1 MELYNCKKNT
11 KMNIKVYNKAVVIIL
26 LALAYFKTTYGQE
39 VTENRILN
47 TSSEIQNLINSKN
60 YVFVA
65 QTAFP
70 IGGRAINLTSPYH
83 VTVSGDTVA
92 SDLPY
97 FGRAFVASINPSD
110 GGIRFTSTNSNY
122 KVKGRKKGGWEIIIL
137 PKDSKDVRQMFLSVS
152 ESGYGTLQV
161 VSNNRQ
167 QISYNGYVKER
178 KGRV

>member
-1 MELYNCKKNT
+1 
-11 KMNIKVYNKAVVIIL
+11 MNIKAYNKAIVIIL
-26 LALAYFKTTYGQE
+26 LALAGFKTIYGQE
-39 VTENRILN
+39 GNENKN
-47 TSSEIQNLINSKN
+47 VKKSSQIQDFINSKN

-65 QTAFP
+65 QTALP
-70 IGGRAINLTSPYH
+70 IGGRAINLTSPYE
-83 VTVSGDTVA
+83 VRVSGDTVA

-97 FGRAFVASINPSD
+97 FGRAFVAPMNPSE
-110 GGIRFTSTNSNY
+110 GGIHFTSTNFDY
-122 KVKGRKKGGWEIIIL
+122 TVKGRKKGGWDIAIL
-137 PKDSKDVRQMFLSVS
+137 PKDSKDVRQMLLTVS

>member
-1 MELYNCKKNT
+1 
-11 KMNIKVYNKAVVIIL
+11 MNIKAYHKAIVIIL
-26 LALAYFKTTYGQE
+26 LALAGFKTTYGQE
-39 VTENRILN
+39 VNENKNLKR
-47 TSSEIQNLINSKN
+47 SSQIQDLIDSKN

-65 QTAFP
+65 QTAIP
-70 IGGRAINLTSPYH
+70 IGGRAINLTSPYE
-83 VTVSGDTVA
+83 VRVSGDTVA

-97 FGRAFVASINPSD
+97 FGRAFVAPMNPSE
-110 GGIRFTSTNSNY
+110 GGIRFTSTNFNY
-122 KVKGRKKGGWEIIIL
+122 KVKGRKKGGWDIAIL
-137 PKDSKDVRQMFLSVS
+137 PKDSKDVRQMLLTVS

>member
-1 MELYNCKKNT
+1 
-11 KMNIKVYNKAVVIIL
+11 MNIKAYHKAIVIIL
-26 LALAYFKTTYGQE
+26 LALAGFKTTYGQE
-39 VTENRILN
+39 VNENKNLKR
-47 TSSEIQNLINSKN
+47 SSQIQDLIDSKN

-65 QTAFP
+65 QTAIP
-70 IGGRAINLTSPYH
+70 IGGRAINLTSLNE
-83 VTVSGDTVA
+83 VRVSGDTLA

-97 FGRAFVASINPSD
+97 FGRAFVAPINPSD
-110 GGIRFTSTNSNY
+110 GGIHFTSTNFNY
-122 KVKGRKKGGWEIIIL
+122 NVEGRKKGGWDIEIL
-137 PKDSKDVRQMFLSVS
+137 PKDSKDVRQMHLTLS

>member
-1 MELYNCKKNT
+1 
-11 KMNIKVYNKAVVIIL
+11 MNIRAYHKAIVIIL
-26 LALAYFKTTYGQE
+26 LALAGFTTTYGQE
-39 VTENRILN
+39 VNENKNLKR
-47 TSSEIQNLINSKN
+47 SSEIQDLINSKN

-70 IGGRAINLTSPYH
+70 IGRRAINLTSPYD
-83 VTVSGDTVA
+83 VRVSGDTVA

-97 FGRAFVASINPSD
+97 FGRAFVAPMNPSE
-110 GGIRFTSTNSNY
+110 GGIRFTSTNFNY
-122 KVKGRKKGGWEIIIL
+122 KVKGRKKGGWDIAIL
-137 PKDSKDVRQMFLSVS
+137 PKDSKDVRQMLLTVS

-178 KGRV
+178 KRRV

>member
-1 MELYNCKKNT
+1 
-11 KMNIKVYNKAVVIIL
+11 MNIKAYNKAIVIIL
-26 LALAYFKTTYGQE
+26 LALAGFKTTYGQE
-39 VTENRILN
+39 VNENKN
-47 TSSEIQNLINSKN
+47 PKFSQIQDFINSKN

-65 QTAFP
+65 QTALP
-70 IGGRAINLTSPYH
+70 IGGRAINLTSPYE
-83 VTVSGDTVA
+83 VRVSGDTVA

-97 FGRAFVASINPSD
+97 FGRAFVAPMNPSE
-110 GGIRFTSTNSNY
+110 GGIHFTSTNFNY
-122 KVKGRKKGGWEIIIL
+122 KVKGRKKGGWDIAIL
-137 PKDSKDVRQMFLSVS
+137 PKDSKDVRQMLLTVS

>member
-1 MELYNCKKNT
+1 
-11 KMNIKVYNKAVVIIL
+11 MNIKAYLKAIVIIL
-26 LALAYFKTTYGQE
+26 LALAGFTTTYGQE
-39 VTENRILN
+39 VNENKNLKR
-47 TSSEIQNLINSKN
+47 SSEIQDLINSKN

-65 QTAFP
+65 QTAIP
-70 IGGRAINLTSPYH
+70 IGGRAINLTSPYE
-83 VTVSGDTVA
+83 VRVSGDTVA

-97 FGRAFVASINPSD
+97 FGRAFVAPMNPSE
-110 GGIRFTSTNSNY
+110 GGIRFTSTNFNY
-122 KVKGRKKGGWEIIIL
+122 KVKGRKKGGWDISIL
-137 PKDSKDVRQMFLSVS
+137 PKDSKDVRQMLLTVS

>member
-1 MELYNCKKNT
+1 
-11 KMNIKVYNKAVVIIL
+11 MNMKAYNKAIVIIL
-26 LALAYFKTTYGQE
+26 LALAGFKTTYGQE
-39 VTENRILN
+39 VNENKNLKR
-47 TSSEIQNLINSKN
+47 SSLIQDLIDSKN

-65 QTAFP
+65 QTAIP
-70 IGGRAINLTSPYH
+70 IGGRAINLTSPYE
-83 VTVSGDTVA
+83 VRVSGDTVA

-97 FGRAFVASINPSD
+97 FGRAFVAPINPSD
-110 GGIRFTSTNSNY
+110 GGIHFTSTNFNY
-122 KVKGRKKGGWEIIIL
+122 KVEGRKKGGWDIEIL
-137 PKDSKDVRQMFLSVS
+137 PKDSKDVRQMHLTLS

>member
-1 MELYNCKKNT
+1 
-11 KMNIKVYNKAVVIIL
+11 MNIKAYHKAIVIIL
-26 LALAYFKTTYGQE
+26 LALAGVKTTYGQE
-39 VTENRILN
+39 VNENKNLKR
-47 TSSEIQNLINSKN
+47 SSQIQGLIDSKN

-65 QTAFP
+65 QTAIP
-70 IGGRAINLTSPYH
+70 IGGRAINLTSPYE
-83 VTVSGDTVA
+83 VRVSGDTVA

-97 FGRAFVASINPSD
+97 FGRAFVAPINPSD

-122 KVKGRKKGGWEIIIL
+122 KVKGRKKGGWDIEIL
-137 PKDSKDVRQMFLSVS
+137 PKDSKDVRQMLLTVS

-161 VSNNRQ
+161 VSNNKQ